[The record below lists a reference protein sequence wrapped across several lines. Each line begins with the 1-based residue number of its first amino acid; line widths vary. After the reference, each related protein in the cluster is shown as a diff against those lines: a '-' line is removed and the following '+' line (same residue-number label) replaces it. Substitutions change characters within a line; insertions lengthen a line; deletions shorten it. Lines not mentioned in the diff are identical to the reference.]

1 MEAVKFYKVISFDGF
16 YRMNRKCDIQNL
28 LIIDETPLALEDV
41 VDVARGNCEIELSR
55 NERFLGILENSRR
68 KLLDA
73 MEKGVPVYG
82 VTTGYGKSCG
92 KRLDSSLALI
102 NGKNLVRFHGCG
114 TGEALGRIES
124 RAVLICRIASLVQGY
139 SGVSHG
145 LLQAL
150 VDLLRKDVVPVIP
163 SEGSVGASGDL
174 TPMSYVAAVLSGERE
189 VFFRG
194 GRMPADRALKEAGLT
209 PYELRSKEALA
220 IMNGTTVMTGLAA
233 LAAWRAGNLLDSV
246 VRATAL
252 SVHAVQGNRRH
263 FHPTISRSRPYGGQ
277 IRVSDMLNRFL
288 DSSTSESQLESP
300 APEALQDPYSLRCS
314 PQIAGVLDDTLTW
327 VCQWIEIE
335 INSANDNPLVDPDTG
350 EILMG
355 GNFYGGHISQAM
367 DSLKSSIASVADMS
381 DRQVALL
388 VNPNVN
394 RGLPADLVAEK
405 KDDSTHH
412 GFKAL
417 SIAASALT
425 AEALKNTMPAASFSR
440 STESHNQDKVS
451 MGTIAARDT
460 MRILE
465 LTARVASIHIL
476 TAVQA
481 VELRG
486 NCHERPEIERM
497 VREVRA
503 VSEPVLEDRPLDSD
517 IEEVARRILDNRLFG
532 MDNDQETNS

>member
-1 MEAVKFYKVISFDGF
+1 L
-16 YRMNRKCDIQNL
+16 NRKCDIQNP
-28 LIIDETPLALEDV
+28 LIIDEAPITLDDV
-41 VDVARGNCEIELSR
+41 VEVARGACEVELSR
-55 NERFLGILENSRR
+55 NERFLGILNNSRR

-73 MEKGVPVYG
+73 MEMGVPVYG
-82 VTTGYGKSCG
+82 VTTGYGKSCD
-92 KRLDSSLALI
+92 KRLDSSLALN

-114 TGEALGRIES
+114 TGDVLNRVEA
-124 RAVLICRIASLVQGY
+124 RAVLICRIASLAQGY
-139 SGVSHG
+139 SGVTIG

-174 TPMSYVAAVLSGERE
+174 TPMSYVAAVLAGERE
-189 VFFRG
+189 VFYRG
-194 GRMPADRALKEAGLT
+194 ERMPADQALKEAGLT
-209 PYELRSKEALA
+209 PYELQSKEALA

-233 LAAWRAGNLLDSV
+233 LAAWRAGNLLDAV

-263 FHPTISRSRPYGGQ
+263 FHPTISRSRPYAGQ
-277 IRVSDMLNRFL
+277 VRVSEMLNRFL
-288 DSSTSESQLESP
+288 EASSPENVLEST
-300 APEALQDPYSLRCS
+300 APEALQDPYSLRCC

-327 VCQWIEIE
+327 VRQWIEIE
-335 INSANDNPLVDPDTG
+335 INSANDNPLVDSDTG

-367 DSLKSSIASVADMS
+367 DSLKSGIASVADMC

-394 RGLPADLVAEK
+394 RGLPADLVAERN
-405 KDDSTHH
+405 DNTTHH

-417 SIAASALT
+417 SIASSALT

-451 MGTIAARDT
+451 MGTIAARDAI
-460 MRILE
+460 RILE
-465 LTARVASIHIL
+465 LAARVVSIHIL
-476 TAVQA
+476 SAVQA

-486 NCHERPEIERM
+486 NYQARGEIEKM
-497 VREVRA
+497 VRGVRA
-503 VSEPVLEDRPLDSD
+503 VSEAVLEDRPLDSD
-517 IEEVARRILDNRLFG
+517 IEEVARRILDNSLFG
-532 MDNDQETNS
+532 MDNEQESNS